1 MRNLFSL
8 VFPARGATPLAAL
21 GLLLATAGA
30 AQAQTTTNFAY
41 TSGTQ
46 TYTVPAGITKLNVV
60 ATGGGG
66 GGNRNNNKGGLGAV
80 VQATVTVVPGEVLTV
95 VVGGRGVDSNS
106 NGGQG
111 VSGGGAG
118 GYNGGG
124 TGAYT
129 GGGGGGAT
137 DLRRA
142 AASGS
147 TGDYFT
153 SRNALLVAG
162 GGGGADSGPAGG
174 AAGTPNGGNGVSGQ
188 GGPAGQGA
196 TTTALGGGYLG
207 SNGTGGNGNPNNFNA
222 AGGGGYYGGGGAG
235 GPAGSFATGLN
246 GGGGG
251 SSYVL
256 PTGSSNVSYSLAASR
271 TDGALA
277 ITTVPTPTN
286 NALNFDGADDYVALP
301 ASTPVPVGNSNYT
314 IEAWIK
320 PTSMGTYGIV
330 GWGNYGSNNQVNA
343 LRLDPANG
351 GSLRNYWWA
360 NDLNV
365 TVGNLADGKW
375 HHVAATFDGTTR
387 AMYVD
392 GVFKGSDT
400 PSGHN
405 VPTADNM
412 RLGVTCA
419 NCPQT
424 NGFAAEYFPGSMDE
438 VRIYNVG
445 LTQAQVQADMYSTAA
460 AVPASQKYYA
470 NFDQGTAGGNNAGLT
485 SLTDQSGNNSTGT
498 LTNFALTGTS
508 SNFVRSFP
516 TITGILPTSGAV
528 GTSLTLTGTNLTDA
542 TGFAFNGTG
551 AVQTTPTNDLIAT
564 VAVPGGATTGPVSVA
579 STTLAKYNGPV
590 FTVTGASA
598 STNNALAFDGTD
610 DYVAFGATP
619 AASNLGPGG
628 LTLEAWVY
636 YDGNTGVNSIIRK
649 TGDYNLYLNSGK
661 LSAEVWPQGTSSAS
675 WRVINGSM
683 AVPANRWTHVA
694 ATWNPTSASL
704 LLYVNGT
711 LDGATT
717 GGTSSISGSENLTL
731 GKSTIYGNLLSGR
744 LDEVRIYKAVLTAA
758 QVQADMF
765 STSSAV
771 PASQV
776 AYFNFDQGTAGGNNA
791 GVISLA
797 DQSGNGSTGTLT
809 NFALT
814 GTSSNWVRSFPTI
827 TGISP
832 TSGNTGSSVT
842 VTGTNLTDA
851 TGFAFNGAAVSPF
864 TTPSADLTATVAV
877 PSGATTGPVSV
888 SSATLTNYNGPTFT
902 VTYADLVVNNF
913 TTIPAGIYNS
923 ITVNS
928 PGVATLGGNVT
939 VNTSTTVN
947 SGATLNDGCN
957 VLSGAGSFTLAAG
970 GSLLICNAAGIAASG
985 ATGAIQNTGS
995 RSFASDASYVYRGT
1009 GAQSTGSG
1017 LPAQVRSLTTTTAST
1032 LTLSQATSVAQ
1043 LLTVGGSGNLATG
1056 GRALTLLSS
1065 STGTALLVNSGSGAV
1080 SGATTIQR
1088 YIDPSLNP
1096 STTANP
1102 GGKGYRHYSSPVANT
1117 TVADL
1122 TTTNFTPVLT
1132 QSYNTSATPGT
1143 TTPFPNV
1150 FSYDQSRLATVSS
1163 NYSAFDKGWVVPA
1176 AASTPLTVG
1185 QGYAVNIAGAELVDF
1200 VGTPNTG
1207 TYTVSLSRNSGATA
1221 ADAGWNLVG
1230 NPYPAPLDYSQ
1241 LQFGDLTGAD
1251 RAMYVQQSTGQYAGQ
1266 YRSYVNGNSTSPEP
1280 LAVNDPLIAAGQGFF
1295 VRVSQGQTSG
1305 SITFQN
1311 YQRVTSYGQQATFQ
1325 RTAADARPRVHLT
1338 LAGAG
1343 LADAFVAYAE
1353 TGATAGFDRDFDAA
1367 KLPNPTGLNLSSAT
1381 ATDNL
1386 AIDGRAAFTAATVL
1400 PLSVGV
1406 PAAGTY
1412 TLSAATLANLPT
1424 GLTPTLRD
1432 AATGQ
1437 LTPLVAG
1444 TSYRFSVTA
1453 AEATALLTNRFTLQF
1468 GTATALATA
1477 ASLTASEV
1485 TLYPNPA
1492 HGRFTVQVPAVA
1504 AASAVQAELLNTLG
1518 QVVRRQSA
1526 ALPAA
1531 GATLTVETAGLASGV
1546 YTLRLAAGA
1555 STLAKRVVLQ

>member
-8 VFPARGATPLAAL
+8 AFPARGATQLARPLAVL
-21 GLLLATAGA
+21 GLVLATAGA

-41 TSGTQ
+41 TGGTQ

-66 GGNRNNNKGGLGAV
+66 GGNRGNNRGGLGAV

-95 VVGGRGVDSNS
+95 VVGGRGADSNN
-106 NGGQG
+106 NGSSS
-111 VSGGGAG
+111 VGGAG

-124 TGAYT
+124 NGSYT

-142 AASGS
+142 VASGS

-162 GGGGADSGPAGG
+162 GGGAADSGPAGG

-256 PTGSSNVSYSLAASR
+256 PTGSSNVSYSLTGSLAN
-271 TDGALA
+271 GALA

-286 NALNFDGADDYVALP
+286 NALAFDGVNDEVRTAAQAP
-301 ASTPVPVGNSNYT
+301 AFGTGNFT
-314 IEAWIK
+314 LEAWVRT
-320 PTSMGTYGIV
+320 TSTSGTILAI
-330 GWGNYGSNNQVNA
+330 GSNGGGNDYWLGVRNGFAAISASGTENLSTTAVN
-343 LRLDPANG
+343 
-351 GSLRNYWWA
+351 
-360 NDLNV
+360 
-365 TVGNLADGKW
+365 DGKW
-375 HHVAATFDGTTR
+375 HHLAGVRGAGQLTL
-387 AMYVD
+387 YVD
-392 GVFKGSDT
+392 GTAVRTIANSLSASPTGVLGIGSFGD
-400 PSGHN
+400 
-405 VPTADNM
+405 
-412 RLGVTCA
+412 
-419 NCPQT
+419 
-424 NGFAAEYFPGSMDE
+424 GSFFWQGSLDE
-438 VRIYNVG
+438 VRLYNAA
-445 LTQAQVQADMYSTAA
+445 LTQAQVQADMYSTAS
-460 AVPASQKYYA
+460 AVPASLKAYYS
-470 NFDQGTAGGNNAGLT
+470 FDQGTAGGNNAGNT

-516 TITGILPTSGAV
+516 TITGISPTSGAV

-551 AVQTTPTNDLIAT
+551 AVQTTPTNDLTAT

-579 STTLAKYNGPV
+579 SATLAKYNGPV

-797 DQSGNGSTGTLT
+797 DQSGNGNTGTLT

-827 TGISP
+827 TGITP
-832 TSGNTGSSVT
+832 TTGNTGSSVT

-851 TGFAFNGAAVSPF
+851 TGFAFNGTAVSPF
-864 TTPSADLTATVAV
+864 TTPTGDLTATVAV

-888 SSATLTNYNGPTFT
+888 ASTTLAKYNGPTFT
-902 VTYADLVVNNF
+902 VTYPDLVVN
-913 TTIPAGIYNS
+913 TTTSIPAGTYNS

-928 PGVATLGGNVT
+928 PGVATLAGNVT

-947 SGATLNDGCN
+947 SGATLNDGCF

-970 GSLLICNAAGIAASG
+970 GTLGICNAQGLSATAGQG
-985 ATGAIQNTGS
+985 MLRNTGT
-995 RSFASDASYVYRGT
+995 RSLSIDANYVYNGT
-1009 GAQSTGSG
+1009 STQFTG
-1017 LPAQVRSLTTTTAST
+1017 LQLPFQVRSLTTTNANNVI
-1032 LTLSQATSVAQ
+1032 LSNSVAVAQ
-1043 LLTVGGSGNLATG
+1043 TVTVGAAGNLVSNS
-1056 GRALTLLSS
+1056 ALTLLSS
-1065 STGTALLVNSGSGAV
+1065 ASGTALLVNSGSGV
-1080 SGATTIQR
+1080 VTGATTIQR

-1096 STTANP
+1096 STAANP
-1102 GGKGYRHYSSPVANT
+1102 GGKGYRHYSSPVQNT

-1122 TTTNFTPVLT
+1122 ATTNFTPVLT

-1150 FSYDQSRLATVSS
+1150 FGYDQSRLATVNS
-1163 NYSAFDKGWVVPA
+1163 NYSAFDKGWVVPMA
-1176 AASTPLTVG
+1176 TSTPLAVG
-1185 QGYAVNIAGAELVDF
+1185 QGYAVNIAGTELVDF

-1207 TYTVSLSRNSGATA
+1207 TYTVSLSRNGGATA

-1266 YRSYVNGNSTSPEP
+1266 YRSYVNGNSTNPGP
-1280 LAVNDPLIAAGQGFF
+1280 LAVDNSFIAAGQGFF

-1311 YQRVTSYGQQATFQ
+1311 YQRVTSYGQQTAFQ
-1325 RTAADARPRVHLT
+1325 RTAADARPRVRLE

-1353 TGATAGFDRDFDAA
+1353 AGATAGFDGEYDAA

-1400 PLSVGV
+1400 ALNVGV

-1412 TLSAATLANLPT
+1412 TLSAASLANLPA

-1437 LTPLVAG
+1437 LTPLTAG
-1444 TSYRFSVTA
+1444 ASYRFSVSA

-1468 GTATALATA
+1468 GTATALATT
-1477 ASLTASEV
+1477 ASLTASAV
-1485 TLYPNPA
+1485 SVYPNPA
-1492 HGRFTVQVPAVA
+1492 QGRFTVLVPAVA
-1504 AASAVQAELLNTLG
+1504 GASQVQAELLNALG

-1531 GATLTVETAGLASGV
+1531 GATLAVETAGLAAGV
-1546 YTLRLAAGA
+1546 YTLRLTAGA